1 MPTPNLTLEN
11 GSFVDFEGNPLAN
24 GYLLMELSH
33 DEQYSASNYQ
43 VVAGLKIKI
52 TLDASGNINPTVKV
66 FSNDTLLPV
75 GSYYIVRAFR
85 SDGANAWA
93 DFQYWTLSSS
103 PNPLDVGTIVPSN
116 PPSSGSGGG
125 SSSVLL
131 QTNGVS
137 NTVQNVENLISGA
150 GISLTADSLGGTTIA
165 TTGTGGT
172 ATTNFRVWR
181 PDSSGS
187 LASGSF
193 GVGMALTSNAA
204 SLSLVTAT
212 ATEPIMYSFL
222 NQGPNDGGCYVL
234 ADGDTGGPTYPASYG
249 VAKLLKV
256 RFQNPVVQSTSTWRN
271 WIGWSDGWNSSLVDD
286 PSTTHTVAFR
296 YVLSLDGTTWH
307 AYCSN
312 GAASTVV
319 DTGITMDTNPH
330 TFQIATTSSSA
341 VFSIDGTAVATISS
355 DIPATTTQIWPIIQ
369 EEWKAGGMNFH
380 MYIGGIYTEMSG
392 GW

>member
-165 TTGTGGT
+165 CNIGINTQTSSYHLVLSDNGDVCSYEFGVGKFSHHRPRS
-172 ATTNFRVWR
+172 TTNF
-181 PDSSGS
+181 PIG
-187 LASGSF
+187 ASVSVRQ
-193 GVGMALTSNAA
+193 VGAG
-204 SLSLVTAT
+204 AT
-212 ATEPIMYSFL
+212 
-222 NQGPNDGGCYVL
+222 
-234 ADGDTGGPTYPASYG
+234 
-249 VAKLLKV
+249 
-256 RFQNPVVQSTSTWRN
+256 
-271 WIGWSDGWNSSLVDD
+271 
-286 PSTTHTVAFR
+286 
-296 YVLSLDGTTWH
+296 
-307 AYCSN
+307 
-312 GAASTVV
+312 TVV
-319 DTGITMDTNPH
+319 AGAGVTIAGPGSSFQLAKQYASCQVIKVAANTWDLTGD
-330 TFQIATTSSSA
+330 
-341 VFSIDGTAVATISS
+341 VVGV
-355 DIPATTTQIWPIIQ
+355 
-369 EEWKAGGMNFH
+369 
-380 MYIGGIYTEMSG
+380 
-392 GW
+392 